1 MTHSIAKRHQIQGS
15 KRNRQLRKIPIL
27 NGIFRHFV
35 TSRTP
40 PPPFSPTKTQDLFA
54 ENLAYLNM
62 LCSVSLIILKKLR
75 SGKKNKISKLN

>member
-1 MTHSIAKRHQIQGS
+1 MESLDTLLQAE
-15 KRNRQLRKIPIL
+15 
-27 NGIFRHFV
+27 
-35 TSRTP
+35 P

-75 SGKKNKISKLN
+75 SGKKTK

>member
-1 MTHSIAKRHQIQGS
+1 MESLETLLQAE
-15 KRNRQLRKIPIL
+15 
-27 NGIFRHFV
+27 
-35 TSRTP
+35 P
-40 PPPFSPTKTQDLFA
+40 PPTKTQDLFA

>member
-27 NGIFRHFV
+27 NGSFRHFV
-35 TSRTP
+35 TSRT
-40 PPPFSPTKTQDLFA
+40 PPFSPTKTQDLFA

>member
-35 TSRTP
+35 TSRTT

-75 SGKKNKISKLN
+75 SGEKKQNK

>member
-35 TSRTP
+35 TSRT

>member
-1 MTHSIAKRHQIQGS
+1 MESLDTLLQAE
-15 KRNRQLRKIPIL
+15 
-27 NGIFRHFV
+27 
-35 TSRTP
+35 

-75 SGKKNKISKLN
+75 SGKKKQSK

>member
-27 NGIFRHFV
+27 NGIFRH
-35 TSRTP
+35 
-40 PPPFSPTKTQDLFA
+40 FA

>member
-1 MTHSIAKRHQIQGS
+1 MESLDTLLQAE
-15 KRNRQLRKIPIL
+15 
-27 NGIFRHFV
+27 
-35 TSRTP
+35 P

-75 SGKKNKISKLN
+75 SGEKNKISKLN

>member
-1 MTHSIAKRHQIQGS
+1 MESLDTLLQAD
-15 KRNRQLRKIPIL
+15 
-27 NGIFRHFV
+27 
-35 TSRTP
+35 
-40 PPPFSPTKTQDLFA
+40 PPFSPTKTQDLFA

>member
-40 PPPFSPTKTQDLFA
+40 PPFSHTKTQDLFA

>member
-40 PPPFSPTKTQDLFA
+40 PTKTQDLFA